1 MSCDGLTMKVYP
13 PKCSS
18 GTKASDRLQEYLMQ
32 SNPGNIMSPQLR
44 SSKPDS
50 SPVRGLRAA
59 DAALASV
66 EAALIDNHVHAQ
78 PQSLHSATSYQ
89 PSQVLPVSRATQLP
103 TKEKWKKFALDVL
116 TCIPQRDQDQAC
128 EGFLEAMRD
137 IMSQSSLKEPSS
149 QSVRNSRFA
158 DKSGLNA
165 HSSSWDHEPAPSVSS
180 AFFNESH
187 LEKDLMP
194 RLEELFQMLHSP
206 R

>member
-1 MSCDGLTMKVYP
+1 MSCDGHTMKVYP

-18 GTKASDRLQEYLMQ
+18 GAKASDRLQEYLMQ
-32 SNPGNIMSPQLR
+32 SNPGDIRSPLLC

-50 SPVRGLRAA
+50 LVRGHRAA
-59 DAALASV
+59 DASLASV

-78 PQSLHSATSYQ
+78 PQSSHSAKSY
-89 PSQVLPVSRATQLP
+89 LPTYVHPISRAAQLP

-137 IMSQSSLKEPSS
+137 IMSQPSFKDYS
-149 QSVRNSRFA
+149 AHSVRDSHIA
-158 DKSGLNA
+158 DRSGLNG
-165 HSSSWDHEPAPSVSS
+165 HGSSWAHEPMPSVSS
-180 AFFNESH
+180 ALFDESQ
-187 LEKDLMP
+187 LEQDVMP
-194 RLEELFQMLHSP
+194 RLEELFHMLRSP